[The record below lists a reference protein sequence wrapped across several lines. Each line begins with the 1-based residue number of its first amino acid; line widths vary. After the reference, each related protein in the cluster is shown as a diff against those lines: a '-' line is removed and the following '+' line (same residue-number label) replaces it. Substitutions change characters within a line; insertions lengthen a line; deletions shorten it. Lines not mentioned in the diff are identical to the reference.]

1 MGHGRPLLSA
11 SAPTGSVVCYR
22 TTRPNT
28 AGVEERWTAMQP
40 NGLRSVDVSILEYLE
55 RHPPEYVPLVANRL
69 GVHLG
74 YAEGRFELLVE
85 EELVRPVTNES
96 IYTITDR
103 GRAVLDAETEG
114 EGSERES
121 VELPAFA
128 DD

>member
-1 MGHGRPLLSA
+1 M
-11 SAPTGSVVCYR
+11 
-22 TTRPNT
+22 
-28 AGVEERWTAMQP
+28 EP

-74 YAEGRFELLVE
+74 YAERRFATLIEQEMVTA
-85 EELVRPVTNES
+85 VTNES

-103 GRAVLDAETEG
+103 GRAVLDPATAEG
-114 EGSERES
+114 EVD
-121 VELPAFA
+121 VEGGEPPALA